1 MRKENVEEKQ
11 LTQFAWAIIG
21 PGAIAHRFAEAI
33 QLLPNTYLH
42 AVCGRQAERTA
53 RFAVDWASDGRAP
66 RVLSHIDDLLNDA
79 RIDGVYIATP
89 HAFHGE
95 MVQHC
100 LAAGKPVLCEKPLA
114 PNKAQA
120 EALVALSRERKVF
133 LMEALWTRF
142 LPIYEVVANWLAT
155 DAIGKV
161 HGIQSSFCFHPEY
174 DPQGRLFNPALAG
187 GSLLDIGVYNVAM
200 TRWILE
206 VALGRCPGPLAIHA
220 HGVLAPTGVDQRVA
234 CTINFPGGVSS
245 QFICAFDTCADNAL
259 SIFGE
264 RGSICLPHHFWEA
277 TQAILHIHDKRPLHN
292 CSERSKF
299 GSRSAPVRLYSE
311 HRRAEIRTR
320 SKLCRG
326 LDNPPQEVHAPMR
339 INGFEGEVEEAM
351 RCIRG
356 GLVESQR
363 MPHAETLAI
372 IAYLDEIRNQL
383 GVRYPFEA

>member
-1 MRKENVEEKQ
+1 MREENVEEKQ

-53 RFAVDWASDGRAP
+53 RFAADWASDGRAP

-100 LAAGKPVLCEKPLA
+100 LAAGKPVLCEKPLV
-114 PNKAQA
+114 PNQAQA

-142 LPIYEVVANWLAT
+142 LPIYEVVAKWLT
-155 DAIGKV
+155 SDAIGKV
-161 HGIQSSFCFHPEY
+161 HGIQSSFCFHPDY
-174 DPQGRLFNPALAG
+174 DPNGRLYNPALAG

-206 VALGRCPGPLAIHA
+206 VALGRCPEPLAIHA
-220 HGVLAPTGVDQRVA
+220 HGVLAPTGVDQRVFCNIA
-234 CTINFPGGVSS
+234 FPEGVSS

-259 SIFGE
+259 RIFGE

-277 TQAILHIHDKRPLHN
+277 TQAILHIH
-292 CSERSKF
+292 
-299 GSRSAPVRLYSE
+299 
-311 HRRAEIRTR
+311 
-320 SKLCRG
+320 
-326 LDNPPQEVHAPMR
+326 DNPPQEVHAPMR

-351 RCIRG
+351 RCIRA
-356 GLVESQR
+356 GLVESPR

-372 IAYLDEIRNQL
+372 IACLDEIRCQL